1 MKNLLWEKWS
11 SREMSLHVDEFIS
24 QHLHGAMPW
33 RHSSYSPNKA
43 LLTSCWLSNLRS
55 LSAFSV
61 FFDPDM
67 LYESKGRVLNE
78 RKLSRRKSTQEVND
92 LLLFR
97 GYQTGPITPNPACPP
112 LSQPL
117 FTAVSLWE
125 VFNYRSLFFQ
135 SHLLLPSFLPAA
147 HKILLTLSR
156 NVNSC

>member
-1 MKNLLWEKWS
+1 MLGQGPTHNQLEAEATAEARYPT
-11 SREMSLHVDEFIS
+11 SRS
-24 QHLHGAMPW
+24 QTLPGHSRPFATLPVTWAETPLPWIMNGHFCRHLGAV
-33 RHSSYSPNKA
+33 
-43 LLTSCWLSNLRS
+43 LT
-55 LSAFSV
+55 
-61 FFDPDM
+61 
-67 LYESKGRVLNE
+67 
-78 RKLSRRKSTQEVND
+78 
-92 LLLFR
+92 
-97 GYQTGPITPNPACPP
+97 ITPNPACPP